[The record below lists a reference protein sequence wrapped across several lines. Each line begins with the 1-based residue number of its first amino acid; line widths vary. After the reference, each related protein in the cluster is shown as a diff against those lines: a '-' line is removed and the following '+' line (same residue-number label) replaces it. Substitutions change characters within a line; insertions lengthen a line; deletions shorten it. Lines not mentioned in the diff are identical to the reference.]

1 MRKFAFCLATFA
13 SAATLAAC
21 GGATVDSDDVTE
33 SGATSTTAAAS
44 TGATDATTTATATA
58 TTSASTATVTE
69 RSTSIREGS
78 YEDQPARE
86 VDAPATMVPTYSP
99 QEQAYLDHLKESGV
113 NVDGIEDQL
122 TATGATVCANDPI
135 TRDAVAGQLVEQRR
149 TDMDASAVAALLSD
163 TARANLC
170 S

>member
-1 MRKFAFCLATFA
+1 MRKVAFCFAT
-13 SAATLAAC
+13 AAAAVALAAC

-33 SGATSTTAAAS
+33 TPTVASETTEAETESETETAS
-44 TGATDATTTATATA
+44 SSVAPS
-58 TTSASTATVTE
+58 SAVVPSQGKRAD
-69 RSTSIREGS
+69 
-78 YEDQPARE
+78 DQPARE
-86 VDAPATMVPTYSP
+86 VTDVPEQASAFSP
-99 QEQAYLDHLKESGV
+99 QEEAYLATLRESGV

-122 TATGATVCANDPI
+122 TATGATVCADDLI

-149 TDMDASAVAALLSD
+149 TDMDAAGVAALISD

>member
-1 MRKFAFCLATFA
+1 MRKVAFCFAT
-13 SAATLAAC
+13 AAAAVAVAAC

-33 SGATSTTAAAS
+33 TPTVVSETTEAETSETTEVS
-44 TGATDATTTATATA
+44 ETTE
-58 TTSASTATVTE
+58 TSAVVPSQSKRVD
-69 RSTSIREGS
+69 
-78 YEDQPARE
+78 DQPARE
-86 VDAPATMVPTYSP
+86 VTDVPQQASAFSP
-99 QEQAYLDHLKESGV
+99 QEEAYLATLRESGV

-122 TATGATVCANDPI
+122 TATGATVCADDLI

-149 TDMDASAVAALLSD
+149 TDMDAAGVAALISD

>member
-13 SAATLAAC
+13 SAATLTAC

-44 TGATDATTTATATA
+44 TGATDATATA

>member
-1 MRKFAFCLATFA
+1 MRKVAFCFAT
-13 SAATLAAC
+13 AAAAVAVAAC

-33 SGATSTTAAAS
+33 TPTVVSETTEAETSEITELSETAE
-44 TGATDATTTATATA
+44 
-58 TTSASTATVTE
+58 TSEAPSSSAVVSSQSK
-69 RSTSIREGS
+69 RVD
-78 YEDQPARE
+78 DQPARE
-86 VDAPATMVPTYSP
+86 VTDVPQQASAFSP
-99 QEQAYLDHLKESGV
+99 QEEAYLATLRESGV

-122 TATGATVCANDPI
+122 TATGATVCADNLI

-149 TDMDASAVAALLSD
+149 TDMDAAGVAALISD

>member
-1 MRKFAFCLATFA
+1 MRKIALCVATLATA
-13 SAATLAAC
+13 SAVAAC

-33 SGATSTTAAAS
+33 TP
-44 TGATDATTTATATA
+44 
-58 TTSASTATVTE
+58 TVTE
-69 RSTSIREGS
+69 EVTETASSTSSVSSSPAPRSSSVGNGPV
-78 YEDQPARE
+78 DQPARE
-86 VDAPATMVPTYSP
+86 VTEVSP
-99 QEQAYLDHLKESGV
+99 QASAFSPEEEAYLATLRESGV

-122 TATGATVCANDPI
+122 TATGATVCADNLI

-149 TDMDASAVAALLSD
+149 TDMDAAGVAALISD